1 MLLLLGRAK
10 PICDSRRRSLM
21 PGSVDDL
28 SNTLVLQVCLGAV
41 GRSEVLLLVLL
52 LILAMLLLTKSSQV
66 LL

>member
-10 PICDSRRRSLM
+10 PICDSRRRSLV
-21 PGSVDDL
+21 PGSVDNL

-41 GRSEVLLLVLL
+41 GRSETLLVLL
-52 LILAMLLLTKSSQV
+52 LILAMLLLTKSSQG